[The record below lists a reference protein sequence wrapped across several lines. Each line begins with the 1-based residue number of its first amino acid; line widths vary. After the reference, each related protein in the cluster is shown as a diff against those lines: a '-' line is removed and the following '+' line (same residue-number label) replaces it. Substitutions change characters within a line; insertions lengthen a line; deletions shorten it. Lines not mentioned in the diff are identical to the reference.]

1 MSQLNKIVTNFP
13 MSLTDEE
20 NRNLALTLS
29 AVVEGGGGGGGSAD
43 AIWKPAVNEDGILS
57 WTWDENPN
65 PLIPPASANIK
76 GPRGE
81 SGAPGRDGTNG
92 TNGTNGKDGKTP
104 QIQINS
110 SNAHWEWRYSGASEW
125 TDLGVV
131 ASGAVGPQ
139 GPQGI
144 QGPAGQNGTNG
155 TNGKDGKDAPIPEF
169 QIDSSTAHW
178 QWKYT
183 SASSWT
189 DMGITASGSVG
200 PRGEQGQTGPV
211 GPTGASGAKGDDG
224 FSPTVTT
231 SEIGPTSE
239 HPQGG
244 TSVTITD
251 KNGPN
256 QFNVWNGINGQGAT
270 VNLLEGPGIQ
280 IRENGTSYT
289 IGVSADYALRSE
301 LPDLTP
307 YATSAWVKEQG
318 YLTQPDLSS
327 YATETYVTEASANAL
342 SEAESWVEEQ
352 GFLKDVPAGY
362 ATETYANN
370 ASANALSQAKSWVQ
384 SEGYLKSV
392 SSSGS
397 IQGNG
402 STSSPLTLKTSA
414 EQALASVDGKVSK
427 PSPKQ
432 QQGAYVVWDRGP
444 AQSWVDFGA
453 AANNW
458 ANNFLFDSESPIV
471 NGINGLS
478 ASLVQGEF
486 NDVYEV
492 GIDTTDMA
500 ANKQYGFTT
509 SGWTEVVVPSVAG
522 YLPTSG
528 GTVSGQLE
536 VHGGSN
542 FDTQFLK
549 LTREGVTGHARLGL
563 GQYGALALKADDSSN
578 HTTQV
583 NIASNTTN
591 DQLVQVQHNGNTV
604 GNLIPAQI
612 HQGSYT
618 PTSADGI
625 LHIVLES

>member
-65 PLIPPASANIK
+65 PSIPPASANIK

-92 TNGTNGKDGKTP
+92 TNGTDGKDGKDGTDGKDGVDGKTP

-139 GPQGI
+139 GDPGQKGAD
-144 QGPAGQNGTNG
+144 GTSVRLVGTETVAGGTQVTLGWGTSDTSAFLIPSGAAGTNG
-155 TNGKDGKDAPIPEF
+155 
-169 QIDSSTAHW
+169 Q
-178 QWKYT
+178 
-183 SASSWT
+183 
-189 DMGITASGSVG
+189 
-200 PRGEQGQTGPV
+200 
-211 GPTGASGAKGDDG
+211 DG

-231 SEIGPTSE
+231 TVIGPTSE

-251 KNGPN
+251 KTGPN

-270 VNLLEGPGIQ
+270 VNLIEGQGIQ
-280 IRENGTSYT
+280 ITENGTNYT
-289 IGVSADYALRSE
+289 IGVSADYALKSE
-301 LPDLTP
+301 LPDVTDMATKTWVGEQHYLTSVP
-307 YATSAWVKEQG
+307 DSYATKEYANDTSANAFSQAQSWVGSQNFLKQA
-318 YLTQPDLSS
+318 DLAG
-327 YATETYVTEASANAL
+327 YATET
-342 SEAESWVEEQ
+342 WVGEQ
-352 GFLKDVPAGY
+352 GFLKSVPDGY

-370 ASANALSQAKSWVQ
+370 ASANALAESKSWVNQ
-384 SEGYLKSV
+384 
-392 SSSGS
+392 
-397 IQGNG
+397 QHFA
-402 STSSPLTLKTSA
+402 TSA
-414 EQALASVDGKVSK
+414 DLATRVIVPDSADVDLKNKYLVLRTKADGTVDGWTDFNDQSYSK
-427 PSPKQ
+427 SEADGRYVQ
-432 QQGAYVVWDRGP
+432 QAFIGNTLSGTGAN
-444 AQSWVDFGA
+444 
-453 AANNW
+453 ANNKLG
-458 ANNFLFDSESPIV
+458 ANT
-471 NGINGLS
+471 
-478 ASLVQGEF
+478 
-486 NDVYEV
+486 DVIPTKAWME
-492 GIDTTDMA
+492 D
-500 ANKQYGFTT
+500 N
-509 SGWTEVVVPSVAG
+509 

-542 FDTQFLK
+542 FDTQFIK
-549 LTREGVTGHARLGL
+549 LTREGNQCGARIGL
-563 GQYGALALKADDSSN
+563 GNDTNNGTLALKTFNAQGQN
-578 HTTQV
+578 TVQV
-583 NIASNTTN
+583 NVKYNTN
-591 DQLVQVQHNGNTV
+591 NNELVQVQKG
-604 GNLIPAQI
+604 GDEIGYLIPAKI

-618 PTSADGI
+618 PTADGV